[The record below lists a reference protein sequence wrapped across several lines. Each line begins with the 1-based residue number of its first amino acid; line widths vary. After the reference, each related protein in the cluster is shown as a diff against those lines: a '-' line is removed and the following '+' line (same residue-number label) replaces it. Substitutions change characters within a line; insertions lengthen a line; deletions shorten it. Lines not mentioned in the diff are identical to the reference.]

1 MHLRPK
7 HQGGYCGGTLRS
19 MTAPAVEMRVGKE
32 SYFPNFPRICTEEKL
47 AEEPYMLLYV
57 MGPSR
62 ADRREADQG
71 GSRGRDF
78 LLQDGHQPSVGRLRR
93 TVAAA
98 SLRAVQRCG
107 KWQAKAR
114 YALGRA

>member
-1 MHLRPK
+1 MYLRPK

-19 MTAPAVEMRVGKE
+19 MTTPAVEVRVGKE
-32 SYFPNFPRICTEEKL
+32 SYFPNFPRICTEKKLTEK
-47 AEEPYMLLYV
+47 PDVLLYV

-78 LLQDGHQPSVGRLRR
+78 LLQDGRQPSVGRLRR
-93 TVAAA
+93 TAAAA
-98 SLRAVQRCG
+98 SLRAARRCG

-114 YALGRA
+114 RALGRA